1 MYTDDIMNNETKRGR
16 GRPKGSTS
24 LTKVRLADLMSQLPT
39 GANIVVGK
47 KWLEDMGLEINSPT
61 PAPVAS
67 PVEDQEEQ
75 KIQFK
80 VY

>member
-1 MYTDDIMNNETKRGR
+1 MYTYDIMNNETKRGR

-24 LTKVRLADLMSQLPT
+24 LAKVKLSALINQLPA

-47 KWLEDMGLEINSPT
+47 KWLEDMGIETNP
-61 PAPVAS
+61 PVVAPVS
-67 PVEDQEEQ
+67 PQVEELEEE

>member
-1 MYTDDIMNNETKRGR
+1 MYTDAIMNNETKRGR

-47 KWLEDMGLEINSPT
+47 KWLEDMGLEINSPA

>member
-1 MYTDDIMNNETKRGR
+1 
-16 GRPKGSTS
+16 
-24 LTKVRLADLMSQLPT
+24 
-39 GANIVVGK
+39 
-47 KWLEDMGLEINSPT
+47 LEDMGLEINSPT

>member
-1 MYTDDIMNNETKRGR
+1 MYTDAIMNYETKRGR

>member
-1 MYTDDIMNNETKRGR
+1 MNNETKRGR